1 MTLACRATAFLALL
15 AGAATSALAGEP
27 IPPNYEL
34 LETVSIPPD
43 GSIATS
49 TTVLTEG
56 VTYRLLAYGTDPG
69 AGDAEYDW
77 AGQDRCGPEVT
88 PTDVG
93 IGLST
98 GIPVGPASFLYDK
111 RTFWGPFDP
120 GHVYTV
126 AVTGRG
132 ARLSVGY
139 HDCTYDDNLGG
150 LTLWVFGPK
159 AYFRPKCEVVFTQPT
174 FVEGEFVTPR
184 LIRLRNMDTKPVAV
198 EFKLW
203 LRMPVFGPVALV
215 NVGADSQYQLP
226 ATYDREFNYV
236 RLFTVTPDFPRGTYE
251 LACTLADPATGE
263 VLSRSVDRFGIR

>member
-15 AGAATSALAGEP
+15 AGAAAGALASEP
-27 IPPNYEL
+27 IPPTYEL

-43 GSIATS
+43 GSPVKS

-56 VTYRLLAYGTDPG
+56 VTYWLLAYGVDPG
-69 AGDAEYDW
+69 AGDAEYDV
-77 AGQDRCGPEVT
+77 AGQDRCGPELE

-93 IGLST
+93 IAVST
-98 GIPVGPASFLYDK
+98 GIPVSPSFFFSDK
-111 RTFWGPFDP
+111 HVFWGPFDP
-120 GHVYTV
+120 GHAYTV
-126 AVTGRG
+126 ALTGRG

-139 HDCTYDDNLGG
+139 NDCSYDDNLGG
-150 LTLWVFGPK
+150 LTLWIFGPK
-159 AYFRPKCEVVFTQPT
+159 AYFRPKCEVVFTQLT
-174 FVEGEFVTPR
+174 FGEGEVVTPR